1 MNVIAAVSR
10 RKEIT
15 YMKTFTIDAD
25 NNISVFATQEAAT
38 AEILTP
44 FQTFGSQKDLAKF
57 AATWPTERL
66 VAIWNSLAS
75 VKPVKSFKSAKIAAG
90 RIWERVQGV
99 WARFRSRSRKQR
111 PRVAHR

>member
-44 FQTFGSQKDLAKF
+44 FQTFGSQKDLAKL

-66 VAIWNSLAS
+66 VAIWNGIPG
-75 VKPVKSFKSAKIAAG
+75 VTPIKKFKDRQTGVS
-90 RIWERVQGV
+90 RIWKAIQSLVPTE
-99 WARFRSRSRKQR
+99 SRATK
-111 PRVAHR
+111 PATK